1 MEIDTLRY
9 KLSMTQEEEE
19 VYASFQNQSETYVQ
33 ERDPNDKLIQSL
45 QTEMMDIK
53 NKMVTMSTRCQTI
66 EKTIKGHQV

>member
-9 KLSMTQEEEE
+9 KLCMTQEEEE
-19 VYASFQNQSETYVQ
+19 VYASFKDHSETYVQ

-45 QTEMMDIK
+45 QTEMMEIK